1 MLSLY
6 QAEKL
11 SAGQVEAFRG
21 RIRRALGKW
30 PKGSGK

>member
-11 SAGQVEAFRG
+11 SAGQVEAFSG
-21 RIRRALGKW
+21 RIRRALDKW
-30 PKGSGK
+30 I